1 MAACNGWPLIGR
13 LTCPPDARA
22 GVRVIDYSPTFGFV
36 KRESS
41 GIHHTAI
48 YVTVVTYAA
57 KSDAGRLCIRMAL
70 SHGDFINYTALGVC

>member
-1 MAACNGWPLIGR
+1 MNSDSVRRGTGYR
-13 LTCPPDARA
+13 LLTHF
-22 GVRVIDYSPTFGFV
+22 RVC

-57 KSDAGRLCIRMAL
+57 KGDAGRLGIRMAL
-70 SHGDFINYTALGVC
+70 SHGDFINHTALGVC